1 MNREQAQA
9 RIKEL
14 TDLIEQHNYNYYV
27 LNQPVISDYEFD
39 KLLEELIAL
48 EKEFPEFLS
57 PHSPSQRVGGQVTSE
72 FRAVNHRYPMLSLGN
87 TYSEGEV
94 RDFANRVR
102 KTLEVDPEYVCEL
115 KYDGVAISLLYENGV
130 LVRAVTRGDG
140 NRGDDVTVNV
150 KTIRSIP
157 LRLRGNYPAVF
168 EIRGEII
175 MPRASFDRLNQEREE
190 IGEPPFANPRN
201 AAAGSLKLQDSAEV
215 ARRGLDCFLYY
226 LMADELLWDNHY
238 DTLQAARTWGFRIS
252 DYMARCRN
260 LDEVFD
266 FIHEWEKARE
276 ELPFDIDGVV
286 IKVNS
291 FKHQQILGYTAKSPR
306 WAIAYKYKPESVSTR
321 LFGITFQVGR
331 TGTVTPVAVLV
342 PVFLSGTTVKRASLH
357 NADIIKSLDIRE
369 GDFVFVEKG
378 GEIIPKITGVDLSKR
393 IPGAQPIPFI
403 THCPEC
409 NTPLLRNPGE
419 AAYYCPNDSGCPPQ
433 IKGRLEHFISRKA
446 MNIESLGEGKIE
458 VLYDYGLVR
467 KVSDFYKLTY
477 DNLIGLQKTYPATG
491 DSPARSVSFRE
502 KTVENIL
509 KGIEL
514 SKLVP
519 FPRVLYALGIRYVGE
534 TIASKLA
541 HHYLSMDK
549 LLKATFEE
557 LVMVDEIGE
566 KIAQSLVQ
574 TLHRPDMLEIIEELR
589 TAGVQLEITSV
600 KPEKKGDIL
609 AGKTIVVSGD
619 FGSPQ
624 RRKEIEELVTAYG
637 GKLGSG
643 VNSKTSFV
651 VAGLNM
657 GPAKKEKAIQLGI
670 PVITEDEFLKVIS
683 EN

>member
-102 KTLEVDPEYVCEL
+102 KTLEEEPEYVCEL

-226 LMADELLWDNHY
+226 LMADELPLDNHY
-238 DTLQAARTWGFRIS
+238 DTLQAARSWGFRIS

-306 WAIAYKYKPESVSTR
+306 WAIAYKYKPESVSTW

-331 TGTVTPVAVLV
+331 TGTVTPVAELE

-393 IPGAQPIPFI
+393 SPGAQPIPFI

-409 NTPLLRNPGE
+409 NTPLMRNPGE

-491 DSPARSVSFRE
+491 DSLARTVSFRE

-514 SKLVP
+514 SKQVP

-619 FGSPQ
+619 FGAPQ

-657 GPAKKEKAIQLGI
+657 GPAKKEKAILLGI
-670 PVITEDEFLKVIS
+670 PVITEDEFLKMIS